1 MTMANAIEMIARC
14 RQQQNAAI
22 PAAQEVWIGRADEWL
37 PASNILARVTDEGV
51 VVGHLPWQDREA
63 IVNDAGEIVA

>member
-22 PAAQEVWIGRADEWL
+22 PAAQEVWTGRADEWL
-37 PASNILARVTDEGV
+37 PASNVLARVTDEGV
-51 VVGHLPWQDREA
+51 VEGYLPWQDRED
-63 IVNDAGEIVA
+63 IVNDQGSVVP